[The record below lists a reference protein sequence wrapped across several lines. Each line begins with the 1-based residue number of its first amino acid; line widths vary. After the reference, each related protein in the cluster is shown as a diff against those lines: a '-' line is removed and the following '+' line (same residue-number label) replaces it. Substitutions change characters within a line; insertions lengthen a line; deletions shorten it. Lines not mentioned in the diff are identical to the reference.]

1 MRIRLLLP
9 ALMLALVAALPGV
22 AAETPSPDLKNMSVD
37 QLRGFVETVSTTLKR
52 DSLDL
57 GAEAK
62 AADCLKLTESAN
74 SFNLAYAL
82 LGKAYDEAMARQGD
96 GVMVVRYRA
105 LQSRVVG
112 FAARVR
118 SEDWLKR
125 LCGRFDIP
133 AAEAANPRYQPV
145 PRLVAGDYTR
155 AAIELRQVAE
165 ANLALAEIA
174 MKGKDCQAAS
184 SAADGIDVFIPY
196 LDAMVDGL
204 KARPEALGPLASL
217 RGLEATR
224 NRLIGALRGLDAT
237 FAPICGGPGGAAPDA
252 APAPDPAN

>member
-1 MRIRLLLP
+1 MRIRLLLS
-9 ALMLALVAALPGV
+9 ALMLALVSALPGA
-22 AAETPSPDLKNMSVD
+22 AAETPSPDLQNMTID
-37 QLRGFVETVSTTLKR
+37 ELRTFVETVSTTLRR
-52 DSLDL
+52 DSLEL

-74 SFNLAYAL
+74 SFALAYAL
-82 LGKAYDEAMARQGD
+82 LGKAYDAAMARQD
-96 GVMVVRYRA
+96 EGVMVVRYRA

-118 SEDWLKR
+118 SEDWLMR
-125 LCGRFDIP
+125 LCARFEVP
-133 AAEAANPRYQPV
+133 KGEEANPRFQPV
-145 PRLVAGDYTR
+145 PRLVARDYTR

-174 MKGKDCQAAS
+174 LKGKDCAAAS

-204 KARPEALGPLASL
+204 TARPEALGPLASL

-224 NRLIGALRGLDAT
+224 NRLTGALRGLDAT
-237 FAPICGGPGGAAPDA
+237 FAPICGGPAGAAPDA
-252 APAPDPAN
+252 APAPEPAN